1 MKPPRQNVGKAGTK
15 GTKPLPDG
23 AGIAVR
29 PFQIHLFDAAFDAPH
44 DLGEILTPE
53 QMAAKATPQAIAEA
67 NGEPT
72 DKVPASVSPRDIN
85 RAARKAL
92 DALVGRGPKQDVPHF
107 DTALLLAYGLAR
119 LRDFALAGDRD
130 AMRWLGFVL
139 SQAVADLAELAR
151 QKPKVVR
158 EWSRKQNVVPVL
170 TGKNKGH
177 RTQLAADLDDFGVGE
192 ATPYRVNPQGKKVP
206 VISTPANAL
215 AGQLCQHLAY
225 HRAIFPCLQKPP
237 EWARLAAKLEPLS
250 NATWERWADAAW
262 ECLMSATGSQPQA
275 DPKLAPLGSK
285 ATAKQ
290 DKLNKEAADLEHL
303 KRRSGL
309 IYSKRPLHARKVTP
323 AAIRAEIHE
332 TLKEAVRMIASE
344 ASHT

>member
-29 PFQIHLFDAAFDAPH
+29 PFQIHLFNAAFDAPH

-53 QMAAKATPQAIAEA
+53 QMAAKVPLAPTPA
-67 NGEPT
+67 
-72 DKVPASVSPRDIN
+72 DIN

-92 DALVGRGPKQDVPHF
+92 DALVGCGPKQTVPHF
-107 DTALLLAYGLAR
+107 DTALLLAEGLAR
-119 LRDFALAGDRD
+119 LRDFALAGDAA
-130 AMRWLGFVL
+130 AMRALGDVL
-139 SQAVADLAELAR
+139 SLAVADLAELAR
-151 QKPKVVR
+151 KKPEVVR
-158 EWSRKQNVVPVL
+158 DWSRKQNVVPVL
-170 TGKNKGH
+170 TGKNIGH
-177 RTQLAADLDDFGVGE
+177 RKQLAADLDAFGVGE

-206 VISTPANAL
+206 DISTPANAL

-225 HRAIFPCLQKPP
+225 YRAIFPCLQKPP
-237 EWARLAAKLEPLS
+237 EWARLAAKLKPLS

-290 DKLNKEAADLEHL
+290 DKLNKQAADLEH
-303 KRRSGL
+303 L

-323 AAIRAEIHE
+323 AAIRTEIHE

>member
-15 GTKPLPDG
+15 PLPDG
-23 AGIAVR
+23 VGVAVR
-29 PFQIHLFDAAFDAPH
+29 PFPIHLFNAAFDAPH
-44 DLGEILTPE
+44 DLGERLTPE

-67 NGEPT
+67 NREPP
-72 DKVPASVSPRDIN
+72 DKVPASVSPRGIN

-92 DALVGRGPKQDVPHF
+92 DALVGCGPKQDVPHF
-107 DTALLLAYGLAR
+107 DTALLLAEGLAR
-119 LRDFALAGDRD
+119 LRDFAIAGDAA
-130 AMRWLGFVL
+130 AMRVFGSVL
-139 SQAVADLAELAR
+139 SQAVADLREMAR
-151 QKPKVVR
+151 VHPAIVR

-177 RTQLAADLDDFGVGE
+177 RTQLAADLDAFGVGE

-225 HRAIFPCLQKPP
+225 YRAIFPCLQKPP
-237 EWARLAAKLEPLS
+237 EWASRVAKLEPLS
-250 NATWERWADAAW
+250 NATWEPWADAAW
-262 ECLMSATGSQPQA
+262 KCLMSATGSQPQA
-275 DPKLAPLGSK
+275 DPKLAALGIKK

-290 DKLNKEAADLEHL
+290 DKLSKQTADLEYL